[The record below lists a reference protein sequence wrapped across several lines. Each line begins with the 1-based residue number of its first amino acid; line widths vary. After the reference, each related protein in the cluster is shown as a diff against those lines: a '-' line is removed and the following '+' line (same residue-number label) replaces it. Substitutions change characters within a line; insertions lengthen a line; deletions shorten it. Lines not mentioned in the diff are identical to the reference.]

1 MTQDKPEHDDPQMT
15 LVGGASATKQYA
27 VGVVLAAVYSVSALI
42 PISAFLGAAGP
53 LAQLTLTICIAPL
66 FGILLG
72 PTRGFVFGL
81 IGGLI
86 TMYLPGVSL
95 FVPTVIIGP
104 AISGLLT
111 GLCLRP
117 FTRIG
122 STQIPGPTLT
132 SIYIAAIIVLYLI
145 PNFEAWWFM
154 IYYVLAAIVAVTLQF
169 EPFRFD
175 LSRQGYKRFLQL
187 IPIAL
192 VGTITDFSMMTMGA
206 VYILEV
212 PAAAFGFA
220 IFPFML
226 AERTTATII
235 SAIVAVIVLSTFKD
249 LFPGSE

>member
-1 MTQDKPEHDDPQMT
+1 MTEEKPDHEDLEME
-15 LVGGASATKQYA
+15 LVGGATATKQYT
-27 VGVVLAAVYSVSALI
+27 VGVVLAAVYCVSALI

-81 IGGLI
+81 VGGII
-86 TMYLPGVSL
+86 TSFLPGVSL

-117 FTRIG
+117 YTRIG
-122 STQIPGPTLT
+122 SIRIPGPILT
-132 SIYIAAIIVLYLI
+132 SIYLVVIMVLYLI
-145 PNFEAWWFM
+145 PNFEAWWFI
-154 IYYVLAAIVAVTLQF
+154 IYYAIAAIVAAALQL

-175 LSRQGYKRFLQL
+175 ASKRGYEGFLQL
-187 IPIAL
+187 IPLGLI
-192 VGTITDFSMMTMGA
+192 GTITDFSMMTIGA
-206 VYILEV
+206 VYILNLE
-212 PAAAFGFA
+212 AAAFGFG

-226 AERTTATII
+226 AERTAAMII
-235 SAIVAVIVLSTFKD
+235 SAIVAVIVLSTFED
-249 LFPGSE
+249 LFSASD